1 MCATCI
7 IYIKMS
13 CFRYERVSA
22 GVSSEIIPWF
32 ETDCPF
38 SVAWHASHDSMSS
51 DTRDGIDRTSRGLPA
66 ACYESCQSPEYN
78 RYRGPKVSIGPI
90 RSAPPR
96 ACRRPGRFIMLIS
109 PKQERGST
117 YFPLDLLPPFAS
129 SCRTRSCFFLLL
141 PLYAARTKQRRP
153 RDGISRKIGL
163 VS

>member
-1 MCATCI
+1 
-7 IYIKMS
+7 MS

-22 GVSSEIIPWF
+22 YVSSKIIPWF
-32 ETDCPF
+32 EIDCSF

-51 DTRDGIDRTSRGLPA
+51 DTREGIDRTSRGLPA

-78 RYRGPKVSIGPI
+78 RYRGPKVNIGPI

-109 PKQERGST
+109 PKQERDST

-129 SCRTRSCFFLLL
+129 SSCRTRSCFFLFLL
-141 PLYAARTKQRRP
+141 ALSLYLSIP
-153 RDGISRKIGL
+153 RVQSKDDRVMESWGKLG
-163 VS
+163 